1 VGGLRLLV
9 AEDNEVNREVLAAM
23 LAHLGHTPRFAHD
36 GRSAVQAA
44 QDEDFDAVL
53 MDLHM
58 PELDGI
64 GATRAIR
71 ALPGSRAGLP
81 IVALTA
87 DAFADTRARCLEAGM
102 NDFLSKPVTLDAL
115 AQVLAR
121 ALAATAALGRPE
133 VAATA
138 K

>member
-1 VGGLRLLV
+1 
-9 AEDNEVNREVLAAM
+9 
-23 LAHLGHTPRFAHD
+23 
-36 GRSAVQAA
+36 
-44 QDEDFDAVL
+44 
-53 MDLHM
+53 
-58 PELDGI
+58 
-64 GATRAIR
+64 
-71 ALPGSRAGLP
+71 LP

-121 ALAATAALGRPE
+121 ALAAAAALGRPE